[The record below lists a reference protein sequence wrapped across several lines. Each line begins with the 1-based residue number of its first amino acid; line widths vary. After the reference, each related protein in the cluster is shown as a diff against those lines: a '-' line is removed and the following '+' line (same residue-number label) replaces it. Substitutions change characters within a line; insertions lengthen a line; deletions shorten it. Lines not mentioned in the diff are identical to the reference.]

1 MLRAPKPE
9 SPVLALLALLLGI
22 LAPRADLDGDGFGG
36 REERAH
42 GCDAFDAASFPVCVD
57 LDGDGVGETA
67 PIAPLCSVAAPG
79 FAPCA

>member
-1 MLRAPKPE
+1 ML
-9 SPVLALLALLLGI
+9 VI
-22 LAPRADLDGDGFGG
+22 LAMIFCIFAPGADLDRDGFGG
-36 REERAH
+36 CEERAH

>member
-1 MLRAPKPE
+1 M
-9 SPVLALLALLLGI
+9 LALLALFLWFI
-22 LAPRADLDGDGFGG
+22 VPCADLDRDGFGG
-36 REERAH
+36 CEERVH

>member
-1 MLRAPKPE
+1 M
-9 SPVLALLALLLGI
+9 LALLALFLWFI
-22 LAPRADLDGDGFGG
+22 VPCADLDRDGFGG
-36 REERAH
+36 CEERAH

>member
-9 SPVLALLALLLGI
+9 SPVLALLALFLWFI
-22 LAPRADLDGDGFGG
+22 VPCADLDRDGFGG
-36 REERAH
+36 CEERAH
-42 GCDAFDAASFPVCVD
+42 GCDVFDAASFPVCVD

>member
-1 MLRAPKPE
+1 MI
-9 SPVLALLALLLGI
+9 VILALFLCI
-22 LAPRADLDGDGFGG
+22 FAPGADLDRDGFAGC
-36 REERAH
+36 EERAH

>member
-1 MLRAPKPE
+1 MLRAPNPE
-9 SPVLALLALLLGI
+9 SVVLALLALFLWFI
-22 LAPRADLDGDGFGG
+22 VPCADLDRDGFGG
-36 REERAH
+36 CEERAH

>member
-1 MLRAPKPE
+1 VTLVEVLTEQWRLVRSPTMTIAP
-9 SPVLALLALLLGI
+9 SALTLLLVNS
-22 LAPRADLDGDGFGG
+22 
-36 REERAH
+36 
-42 GCDAFDAASFPVCVD
+42 DAFDAASFPVCVD